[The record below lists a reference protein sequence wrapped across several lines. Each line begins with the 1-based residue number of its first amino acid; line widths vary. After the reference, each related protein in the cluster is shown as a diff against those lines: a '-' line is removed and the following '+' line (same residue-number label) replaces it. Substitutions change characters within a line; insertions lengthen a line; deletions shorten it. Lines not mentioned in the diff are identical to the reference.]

1 MLELNQQSLEILKKF
16 GETIPMTQE
25 QKIRYEKIESAYGRL
40 LTVFLYCN
48 QSAYDKLPKQYLEDI
63 DHTIERIYESLF
75 WAKRSLTTNIDNS
88 YENVQWLLISSKKDG
103 FLSASYEVVSNKLIS
118 NCPANQFLEQA
129 LVRLLNSYNIASSV
143 TAISQSILN
152 ATKNQ
157 HDDLRKVRKDRML
170 MLEPTDKGKV
180 KHNTSLES
188 DKNVILIDGT
198 KIL

>member
-16 GETIPMTQE
+16 GETVPMNEE
-25 QKIRYEKIESAYGRL
+25 QRMRYEKIEGAYGRL

-143 TAISQSILN
+143 TAISQSIIN

-170 MLEPTDKGKV
+170 ILEPTDKGKV
-180 KHNTSLES
+180 KNHTNLES